1 MENWKRAVIAGSIGA
16 GALFFLKG
24 KRHAG
29 FLFSGI
35 GLAALAS
42 EYPEQFRDIRRNLH
56 KYVDQG
62 SVLLEVSS
70 RVGERIADA
79 TDGHNSHWYHSLV
92 SEGIIR

>member
-1 MENWKRAVIAGSIGA
+1 MENWKRAVIAGSIGV
-16 GALFFLKG
+16 GVLFFLKK

-42 EYPEQFRDIRRNLH
+42 EYPEQFREIRRDLH

-70 RVGERIADA
+70 RVGERIAEA
-79 TDGHNSHWYHSLV
+79 TDGHTSHWYRSLA
-92 SEGIIR
+92 GQND

>member
-16 GALFFLKG
+16 GVLFFLKK

-42 EYPEQFRDIRRNLH
+42 EYPEQFREIRRNLH

-70 RVGERIADA
+70 RVGERIAEV
-79 TDGHNSHWYHSLV
+79 TGEHTSHWYRSLA
-92 SEGIIR
+92 SQND